1 MKLRDLTEL
10 AARNL
15 REAVLRNSLTTLGIA
30 VGVASLVAMLSL
42 GVGLQEL
49 ASTRLSRSGLFDA
62 VFVTTQANMRAF
74 GGPPRPAAERAAAQP
89 SRKLDDA
96 ARREL
101 AGIKN
106 VVEVYPEVRF
116 PTEVQFEGKPYMT
129 TVAGI
134 PASARGDGAFDEMK
148 GSFFSGPEANEAI
161 LQIEFARDLTKQTDS
176 LIGKELVLRYA
187 EKEPLPADDAPAGKK
202 PSKDAAAATTGKAAT
217 GAAAAKEPAADGAAA
232 SDSGADDAAASG
244 GFSLVPREMK
254 LRIIG
259 VVETEPATGF
269 GGFGR
274 GRLLIPLQIAQN
286 LRIAQPT
293 DMREMLRGNSGKPT
307 YESLTVRV
315 SSPKAVQGVE
325 DAIKGMGFGTF
336 SILDATKNLRLFFTV
351 FDLLLGIFGSLA
363 LTVASLG
370 IINTLVMAILER
382 RREIG
387 ILKALG
393 AADRDVRRLFF
404 AEAGAM
410 GLLGG
415 VLGVAIGWMIGRA
428 LTFAT
433 NVYLARQELPPID
446 LSSIPWWMVAGAIA
460 FSFFVS
466 LAAGMYPASRAARL
480 NPVEALRYE

>member
-1 MKLRDLTEL
+1 
-10 AARNL
+10 
-15 REAVLRNSLTTLGIA
+15 LTTLGIA

-74 GGPPRPAAERAAAQP
+74 GGPPRASAERSSTQP
-89 SRKLDDA
+89 ARKLDEE
-96 ARREL
+96 ARRQL
-101 AGIKN
+101 AEIKN

-148 GSFFSGPEANEAI
+148 GGFFSGPEANEAI
-161 LQIEFARDLTKQTDS
+161 LQIEFARDLSTQADS
-176 LIGKELVLRYA
+176 LIGKDLVLRYA
-187 EKEPLPADDAPAGKK
+187 EKQALPPDDSTPGQSKANRSAANHSAISNTVTSDAP
-202 PSKDAAAATTGKAAT
+202 
-217 GAAAAKEPAADGAAA
+217 
-232 SDSGADDAAASG
+232 ASG
-244 GFSLVPREMK
+244 GFSLVPRELK

-293 DMREMLRGNSGKPT
+293 DMREMLRGNTGKPA
-307 YESLTVRV
+307 YETLTVRV

-325 DAIKGMGFGTF
+325 DTVKGMGFGTF
-336 SILDATKNLRLFFTV
+336 SILDATKNLMLFFTV
-351 FDLLLGIFGSLA
+351 FDSLLLIFGSLA

-370 IINTLVMAILER
+370 IVNTLVMAILER

-404 AEAGAM
+404 VEAGAM

-415 VLGVAIGWMIGRA
+415 VLGVAMGWLIGRA
-428 LTFAT
+428 LTIGT
-433 NVYLARQELPPID
+433 NAYLKRQELPAID
-446 LSSIPWWMVAGAIA
+446 ISSIHWWMVALAIGV
-460 FSFFVS
+460 SFFVS

>member
-62 VFVTTQANMRAF
+62 VFVTTQSNMRAF
-74 GGPPRPAAERAAAQP
+74 GGPPRPAAERATAQP

-96 ARREL
+96 ARQQL
-101 AGIKN
+101 AEVKN
-106 VVEVYPEVRF
+106 VMEVYPEVRF

-134 PASARGDGAFDEMK
+134 PASARADGAFDEMK
-148 GSFFSGPEANEAI
+148 GAFFSGPDANEAI
-161 LQIEFARDLTKQTDS
+161 LQIEFARDLAKQTDS
-176 LIGKELVLRYA
+176 LIGKDLVLRYA
-187 EKEPLPADDAPAGKK
+187 EKEPLPPDPSTTTAAAATGKSAAKDAAADDAP
-202 PSKDAAAATTGKAAT
+202 
-217 GAAAAKEPAADGAAA
+217 
-232 SDSGADDAAASG
+232 ASG

-293 DMREMLRGNSGKPT
+293 DMREMLRGNTGKPT

-415 VLGVAIGWMIGRA
+415 VLGVGLGWAIGRA

-433 NVYLARQELPPID
+433 NVYLRRQELPPID

>member
-62 VFVTTQANMRAF
+62 VFVTTQSNMRAF
-74 GGPPRPAAERAAAQP
+74 GGPPRASERPFSAQP
-89 SRKLDDA
+89 ARKLDDQ
-96 ARREL
+96 ARQQL

-134 PASARGDGAFDEMK
+134 PVSARSDGAFDEMK
-148 GSFFSGPEANEAI
+148 GSFFSSPEANEAI
-161 LQIEFARDLTKQTDS
+161 LQVEFARDLAKQTDS

-187 EKEPLPADDAPAGKK
+187 EKEPLPADDAPVRKK
-202 PSKDAAAATTGKAAT
+202 SPKDAA
-217 GAAAAKEPAADGAAA
+217 
-232 SDSGADDAAASG
+232 DDAVASG
-244 GFSLVPREMK
+244 GFSLVPRELK

-293 DMREMLRGNSGKPT
+293 DMREMLRGNTGKPT
-307 YESLTVRV
+307 YETLTVRV
-315 SSPKAVQGVE
+315 NSPKAVQGVE
-325 DAIKGMGFGTF
+325 DTIKGMGFGTF
-336 SILDATKNLRLFFTV
+336 SILDATKNMVLFFTV
-351 FDLLLGIFGSLA
+351 FDSLLLIFGSLA

-370 IINTLVMAILER
+370 IVNTLVMAILER

-404 AEAGAM
+404 VEAGAM

-415 VLGVAIGWMIGRA
+415 VLGVAMGWLIGRA
-428 LTFAT
+428 LTIGT
-433 NVYLARQELPPID
+433 NAYLKRQELPAID
-446 LSSIPWWMVAGAIA
+446 ISSIHWWMVALAIGV
-460 FSFFVS
+460 SFFVS

>member
-1 MKLRDLTEL
+1 MRLRDLTEL

-74 GGPPRPAAERAAAQP
+74 GGPPRPAADRTSTQP
-89 SRKLDDA
+89 ARKLDDS
-96 ARREL
+96 ARLQL

-116 PTEVQFEGKPYMT
+116 PTEVQFEGNPYTT

-134 PASARGDGAFDEMK
+134 PASARADGAFDEMK
-148 GSFFSGPEANEAI
+148 GTFFSGPEANEAI
-161 LQIEFARDLTKQTDS
+161 LQIELARDLSKQTDS

-187 EKEPLPADDAPAGKK
+187 EKQALPADDAPVGKK
-202 PSKDAAAATTGKAAT
+202 SSKDAAASATGKVPVED
-217 GAAAAKEPAADGAAA
+217 AAAKKSA
-232 SDSGADDAAASG
+232 ADDAPASG

-293 DMREMLRGNSGKPT
+293 DMREMLRGSSGKPT
-307 YESLTVRV
+307 YETLTVRV
-315 SSPKAVQGVE
+315 NSPKAVQGVE
-325 DAIKGMGFGTF
+325 DTIKGMGFGTF
-336 SILDATKNLRLFFTV
+336 SILDATKNMMLFFTV
-351 FDLLLGIFGSLA
+351 FDSLLLIFGSLA

-370 IINTLVMAILER
+370 IVNTLVMAILER

-404 AEAGAM
+404 VEAGAM

-415 VLGVAIGWMIGRA
+415 VLGVAMGWLIGRA
-428 LTFAT
+428 LTIGT
-433 NVYLARQELPPID
+433 NAYLKRQELPAID
-446 LSSIPWWMVAGAIA
+446 ISSIHWWMVALAIGV
-460 FSFFVS
+460 SFFVS

>member
-187 EKEPLPADDAPAGKK
+187 EKEPLPADDTPAGKK

-415 VLGVAIGWMIGRA
+415 VLGVAIGWLIGRA

-433 NVYLARQELPPID
+433 NVYLARQEFPPID

>member
-74 GGPPRPAAERAAAQP
+74 GGPPRPMAERTSTQP
-89 SRKLDDA
+89 ARKLDDD
-96 ARREL
+96 ARQQL
-101 AGIKN
+101 AQIKN

-116 PTEVQFEGKPYMT
+116 PTEVQFEGKPFMT

-134 PASARGDGAFDEMK
+134 PASARRDGAFDEMK
-148 GSFFSGPEANEAI
+148 GNFFSGPEANEAI
-161 LQIEFARDLTKQTDS
+161 LQIEFARDLAKQTDS
-176 LIGKELVLRYA
+176 LLGKDLVLRYA
-187 EKEPLPADDAPAGKK
+187 EKEPLPADAPPENAAHKSAANRSDADDAPA
-202 PSKDAAAATTGKAAT
+202 P
-217 GAAAAKEPAADGAAA
+217 
-232 SDSGADDAAASG
+232 G
-244 GFSLVPREMK
+244 GFSLVPRELK

-293 DMREMLRGNSGKPT
+293 DMREMLRGNTGKPS
-307 YESLTVRV
+307 YETLTVRV
-315 SSPKAVQGVE
+315 SSPKVVQSVE
-325 DAIKGMGFGTF
+325 DTIKGMGFGTF
-336 SILDATKNLRLFFTV
+336 SILDATKNMMLFFTV
-351 FDLLLGIFGSLA
+351 FDSLLLIFGSLA

-370 IINTLVMAILER
+370 IVNTLVMAILER

-404 AEAGAM
+404 VEAGAM

-415 VLGVAIGWMIGRA
+415 VLGVALGWLIGRA
-428 LTFAT
+428 LTIGT
-433 NVYLARQELPPID
+433 NAYLKRQELPAID
-446 LSSIPWWMVAGAIA
+446 ISSIHWWMVALAVGV
-460 FSFFVS
+460 SFFVS

>member
-74 GGPPRPAAERAAAQP
+74 GGPPRAPADRVSTQP
-89 SRKLDDA
+89 ARKLDEDA
-96 ARREL
+96 RKQL
-101 AGIKN
+101 AQIKN

-134 PASARGDGAFDEMK
+134 PASARSDGSFDEMK
-148 GSFFSGPEANEAI
+148 GAFFSGPQADEAI
-161 LQIEFARDLTKQTDS
+161 LQIEFARDLSKQTDS
-176 LIGKELVLRYA
+176 LIGKDLVLRYA
-187 EKEPLPADDAPAGKK
+187 EKEPLPADAPAGN
-202 PSKDAAAATTGKAAT
+202 AAGKS
-217 GAAAAKEPAADGAAA
+217 AAKN
-232 SDSGADDAAASG
+232 SGADDAPASG

-254 LRIIG
+254 LHIIG

-293 DMREMLRGNSGKPT
+293 DMREMLRGNTGKPT
-307 YESLTVRV
+307 YETLTVRV
-315 SSPKAVQGVE
+315 SSPKAVQTVE
-325 DAIKGMGFGTF
+325 DTIKGMGFGTF
-336 SILDATKNLRLFFTV
+336 SILDATKNMMLFFTV
-351 FDLLLGIFGSLA
+351 FDSLLLIFGSLA

-370 IINTLVMAILER
+370 IVNTLVMAILER

-404 AEAGAM
+404 VEAGAM

-415 VLGVAIGWMIGRA
+415 VLGVAMGWLIGRA
-428 LTFAT
+428 LTIGT
-433 NVYLARQELPPID
+433 NAYLKRQELPAID
-446 LSSIPWWMVAGAIA
+446 ISSIHWWMVALAIGV
-460 FSFFVS
+460 SFFVS

>member
-74 GGPPRPAAERAAAQP
+74 GGPPRAAADRVSMQP
-89 SRKLDDA
+89 ARKLDEDA
-96 ARREL
+96 RKQL
-101 AGIKN
+101 AEIKN

-134 PASARGDGAFDEMK
+134 PASARSDGAFDEMK
-148 GSFFSGPEANEAI
+148 GTFFSGPEANEAI
-161 LQIEFARDLTKQTDS
+161 LQVEFARDLSKQTDS
-176 LIGKELVLRYA
+176 LLGKELVLRYA
-187 EKEPLPADDAPAGKK
+187 EKEPLPADTSSVNAAGK
-202 PSKDAAAATTGKAAT
+202 SAANH
-217 GAAAAKEPAADGAAA
+217 
-232 SDSGADDAAASG
+232 SDADDAPASG

-293 DMREMLRGNSGKPT
+293 DMREMLRGNTGKPS
-307 YESLTVRV
+307 YETLTVRV

-415 VLGVAIGWMIGRA
+415 VLGVGLGWAIGRA
-428 LTFAT
+428 LTFGT
-433 NVYLARQELPPID
+433 NVYLRRQELPPID
-446 LSSIPWWMVAGAIA
+446 LSSIPWWMVAGAIG
-460 FSFFVS
+460 FSFLVS

>member
-62 VFVTTQANMRAF
+62 VFVTTQSNMRAF
-74 GGPPRPAAERAAAQP
+74 GGPPRPMAERTSTQP
-89 SRKLDDA
+89 ARKLDEDA
-96 ARREL
+96 RQQL
-101 AGIKN
+101 AQIRN

-134 PASARGDGAFDEMK
+134 PASARRDGAFDEMK

-161 LQIEFARDLTKQTDS
+161 LQIEFARDLSKQTDS
-176 LIGKELVLRYA
+176 LIGKDLVLRYA
-187 EKEPLPADDAPAGKK
+187 EKEALPADAPAENVAGKPTANHSDADDAP
-202 PSKDAAAATTGKAAT
+202 
-217 GAAAAKEPAADGAAA
+217 
-232 SDSGADDAAASG
+232 ASG
-244 GFSLVPREMK
+244 GFSLVPRELK

-293 DMREMLRGNSGKPT
+293 DMREMLRGNTGKPS
-307 YESLTVRV
+307 YETLTVRV
-315 SSPKAVQGVE
+315 SSPKVVQSVE
-325 DAIKGMGFGTF
+325 DTIKGMGFGTF
-336 SILDATKNLRLFFTV
+336 SILDATKNMMLFFTV
-351 FDLLLGIFGSLA
+351 FDSLLLIFGSLA

-370 IINTLVMAILER
+370 IVNTLVMAILER

-404 AEAGAM
+404 VEAGAM

-415 VLGVAIGWMIGRA
+415 VLGVAMGWLIGRA
-428 LTFAT
+428 LTIGT
-433 NVYLARQELPPID
+433 NAYLKRQELPPID
-446 LSSIPWWMVAGAIA
+446 ISSIHWWMVALAIGV
-460 FSFFVS
+460 SFFVS

>member
-62 VFVTTQANMRAF
+62 VFVTTQSNMRAF
-74 GGPPRPAAERAAAQP
+74 GGPPRPLAERTSTQP
-89 SRKLDDA
+89 PRKLDEDA
-96 ARREL
+96 RQQLEQ
-101 AGIKN
+101 IKN

-116 PTEVQFEGKPYMT
+116 PTEVQFDGKPYMT

-134 PASARGDGAFDEMK
+134 PASARRDGAFDEMK

-161 LQIEFARDLTKQTDS
+161 LQIEFARDLSKQTDS
-176 LIGKELVLRYA
+176 LIGKDLVLRYA
-187 EKEPLPADDAPAGKK
+187 EKEALPADAPAENAAGKPAANHSDADDAP
-202 PSKDAAAATTGKAAT
+202 
-217 GAAAAKEPAADGAAA
+217 
-232 SDSGADDAAASG
+232 ASG
-244 GFSLVPREMK
+244 GFSLVPRELK

-293 DMREMLRGNSGKPT
+293 DMREMLRGNTGKPS
-307 YESLTVRV
+307 YETLTVRV
-315 SSPKAVQGVE
+315 SSPQVVQSVE
-325 DAIKGMGFGTF
+325 DTIKGMGFGTF
-336 SILDATKNLRLFFTV
+336 SILDATKNMMLFFTV
-351 FDLLLGIFGSLA
+351 FDSLLLIFGSLA

-370 IINTLVMAILER
+370 IVNTLVMAILER

-404 AEAGAM
+404 VEAGAM

-415 VLGVAIGWMIGRA
+415 VLGVAMGWLIGRA
-428 LTFAT
+428 LTIGT
-433 NVYLARQELPPID
+433 NAYLKRQELPAID
-446 LSSIPWWMVAGAIA
+446 ISSIHWWMVALAIGV
-460 FSFFVS
+460 SFFVS

>member
-74 GGPPRPAAERAAAQP
+74 GGPPRPMAERTSTQP
-89 SRKLDDA
+89 ARKLDDD
-96 ARREL
+96 ARQQL
-101 AGIKN
+101 AQIKN

-116 PTEVQFEGKPYMT
+116 PTEVQFEGKPFMT

-134 PASARGDGAFDEMK
+134 PASARRDGAFDEMK
-148 GSFFSGPEANEAI
+148 GNFFAGPEANEAI
-161 LQIEFARDLTKQTDS
+161 LQIEFARDLAKQTDS
-176 LIGKELVLRYA
+176 LLGKDLVLRYA
-187 EKEPLPADDAPAGKK
+187 EKEPLTADAPPENAAHKSAANRSDADDAP
-202 PSKDAAAATTGKAAT
+202 
-217 GAAAAKEPAADGAAA
+217 
-232 SDSGADDAAASG
+232 ASG
-244 GFSLVPREMK
+244 GFSLVPRELK

-293 DMREMLRGNSGKPT
+293 DMREMLRGNTGKPS
-307 YESLTVRV
+307 YETLTVRV
-315 SSPKAVQGVE
+315 SSPKVVQSVE
-325 DAIKGMGFGTF
+325 DTIKGMGFGTF
-336 SILDATKNLRLFFTV
+336 SILDATKNMMLFFTV
-351 FDLLLGIFGSLA
+351 FDSLLLIFGSLA

-370 IINTLVMAILER
+370 IVNTLVMAILER

-404 AEAGAM
+404 VEAGAM

-415 VLGVAIGWMIGRA
+415 VLGVALGWLIGRA
-428 LTFAT
+428 LTIGT
-433 NVYLARQELPPID
+433 NAYLKRQELPAID
-446 LSSIPWWMVAGAIA
+446 ISSIHWWMVALAVGV
-460 FSFFVS
+460 SFFVS

>member
-1 MKLRDLTEL
+1 
-10 AARNL
+10 
-15 REAVLRNSLTTLGIA
+15 
-30 VGVASLVAMLSL
+30 
-42 GVGLQEL
+42 
-49 ASTRLSRSGLFDA
+49 
-62 VFVTTQANMRAF
+62 
-74 GGPPRPAAERAAAQP
+74 
-89 SRKLDDA
+89 
-96 ARREL
+96 
-101 AGIKN
+101 
-106 VVEVYPEVRF
+106 
-116 PTEVQFEGKPYMT
+116 
-129 TVAGI
+129 
-134 PASARGDGAFDEMK
+134 
-148 GSFFSGPEANEAI
+148 
-161 LQIEFARDLTKQTDS
+161 
-176 LIGKELVLRYA
+176 
-187 EKEPLPADDAPAGKK
+187 
-202 PSKDAAAATTGKAAT
+202 
-217 GAAAAKEPAADGAAA
+217 
-232 SDSGADDAAASG
+232 
-244 GFSLVPREMK
+244 
-254 LRIIG
+254 
-259 VVETEPATGF
+259 
-269 GGFGR
+269 
-274 GRLLIPLQIAQN
+274 
-286 LRIAQPT
+286 
-293 DMREMLRGNSGKPT
+293 
-307 YESLTVRV
+307 LTVRV
-315 SSPKAVQGVE
+315 SSPKAVQAVE

-415 VLGVAIGWMIGRA
+415 VLGVAIGWLIGRA

-446 LSSIPWWMVAGAIA
+446 LSSIPWWMVVGAIA

>member
-74 GGPPRPAAERAAAQP
+74 GGPPRAGERTSTQPA
-89 SRKLDDA
+89 RKLDDD
-96 ARREL
+96 ARQQL
-101 AGIKN
+101 AQIKN

-148 GSFFSGPEANEAI
+148 GSFFSRPEANEAI
-161 LQIEFARDLTKQTDS
+161 LQIEFARDLSKQTDS

-187 EKEPLPADDAPAGKK
+187 EKEPLPADDAAGK
-202 PSKDAAAATTGKAAT
+202 SST
-217 GAAAAKEPAADGAAA
+217 
-232 SDSGADDAAASG
+232 SHSSVADDASSSSSSSG

-293 DMREMLRGNSGKPT
+293 DMREMLRGNTGKPS

-415 VLGVAIGWMIGRA
+415 VLGVGIGWLIGRA
-428 LTFAT
+428 LTFGT
-433 NVYLARQELPPID
+433 NVYLQRQELPPID
-446 LSSIPWWMVAGAIA
+446 LSSIPWWMVVGAIA

>member
-62 VFVTTQANMRAF
+62 VFVTTQSNMRAF
-74 GGPPRPAAERAAAQP
+74 GGPPRALPDRVATQPA
-89 SRKLDDA
+89 RKLDDD
-96 ARREL
+96 ARKQLGEV
-101 AGIKN
+101 KN

-116 PTEVQFEGKPYMT
+116 PTEVQFEGESYRT

-148 GSFFSGPEANEAI
+148 GAFFSGPEANEAI
-161 LQIEFARDLTKQTDS
+161 LQIEFARDLSKQTDS
-176 LIGKELVLRYA
+176 LIGKELLLRYA
-187 EKEPLPADDAPAGKK
+187 EKEPLFADEASENAAGKSAARHSVPNDSAAKDSAADDAP
-202 PSKDAAAATTGKAAT
+202 
-217 GAAAAKEPAADGAAA
+217 
-232 SDSGADDAAASG
+232 ASG

-293 DMREMLRGNSGKPT
+293 DMREMLRGNTGKPT
-307 YESLTVRV
+307 YETLTVRV
-315 SSPKAVQGVE
+315 NSPKAVQVVE
-325 DAIKGMGFGTF
+325 DTIKGMGFGTF
-336 SILDATKNLRLFFTV
+336 SILDATKNMVLFFTV
-351 FDLLLGIFGSLA
+351 FDSLLLIFGSLA

-370 IINTLVMAILER
+370 IVNTLVMAILER

-404 AEAGAM
+404 VEAGAM

-415 VLGVAIGWMIGRA
+415 VLGVAMGWLIGRA
-428 LTFAT
+428 LTIGT
-433 NVYLARQELPPID
+433 NAYLKRQELPAID
-446 LSSIPWWMVAGAIA
+446 ISSIHWWMVALAIGV
-460 FSFFVS
+460 SFFVS

>member
-1 MKLRDLTEL
+1 
-10 AARNL
+10 
-15 REAVLRNSLTTLGIA
+15 LTTLGIA

-62 VFVTTQANMRAF
+62 VFVTTQTNIRAF
-74 GGPPRPAAERAAAQP
+74 GGPPRASADRVSTQPA
-89 SRKLDDA
+89 RKLDEE
-96 ARREL
+96 ARRQL
-101 AGIKN
+101 AEIKN

-134 PASARGDGAFDEMK
+134 PASARADGAFDEMK
-148 GSFFSGPEANEAI
+148 GVFFSGPEAHEAI
-161 LQIEFARDLTKQTDS
+161 LQIELARDLSKQTDS
-176 LIGKELVLRYA
+176 LIGKDLVLRYA
-187 EKEPLPADDAPAGKK
+187 EKQALPAEDSVPGRSKTNRSAANDSATTNTVSSDAPA
-202 PSKDAAAATTGKAAT
+202 A
-217 GAAAAKEPAADGAAA
+217 
-232 SDSGADDAAASG
+232 G
-244 GFSLVPREMK
+244 GFSLVPRELK

-274 GRLLIPLQIAQN
+274 GRLLIPLRIAQN

-293 DMREMLRGNSGKPT
+293 DMREMLRGNTGKPT
-307 YESLTVRV
+307 YETLTVRV

-325 DAIKGMGFGTF
+325 DTIKDMGFGTF
-336 SILDATKNLRLFFTV
+336 SILDATKNMMLFFTV
-351 FDLLLGIFGSLA
+351 FDSLLLIFGSLA

-370 IINTLVMAILER
+370 IVNTLVMAILER

-404 AEAGAM
+404 VEAGAM

-415 VLGVAIGWMIGRA
+415 VLGVAMGWLIGRA
-428 LTFAT
+428 LTIGT
-433 NVYLARQELPPID
+433 NAYLKRQELPPID
-446 LSSIPWWMVAGAIA
+446 ISSIHWWMVALAIGV
-460 FSFFVS
+460 SFFVS

>member
-62 VFVTTQANMRAF
+62 VFVTTQTNMRAF
-74 GGPPRPAAERAAAQP
+74 GGPPRASADRVSTQP
-89 SRKLDDA
+89 PRKLDEE
-96 ARREL
+96 ARRQL
-101 AGIKN
+101 AEIKN

-134 PASARGDGAFDEMK
+134 PASARADGAFDEMK
-148 GSFFSGPEANEAI
+148 GVFFSGPEAHEAI
-161 LQIEFARDLTKQTDS
+161 LQIEFARDLSKQTDS
-176 LIGKELVLRYA
+176 LLGKDLVLRYA
-187 EKEPLPADDAPAGKK
+187 EKQALPADDSAPRQ
-202 PSKDAAAATTGKAAT
+202 SKTNRWAANDSAITNTITSDA
-217 GAAAAKEPAADGAAA
+217 P
-232 SDSGADDAAASG
+232 ASG
-244 GFSLVPREMK
+244 GFSLVPRELK
-254 LRIIG
+254 LRIMG

-293 DMREMLRGNSGKPT
+293 DMREMLRGNTGKPT
-307 YESLTVRV
+307 YETLTVRV

-325 DAIKGMGFGTF
+325 DTIKDMGFGTF
-336 SILDATKNLRLFFTV
+336 SILDATKNMMLFFTV
-351 FDLLLGIFGSLA
+351 FDSLLLIFGSLA

-370 IINTLVMAILER
+370 IVNTLVMAILER

-404 AEAGAM
+404 VEAGAM

-415 VLGVAIGWMIGRA
+415 VLGVAMGWLIGRA
-428 LTFAT
+428 LTIGT
-433 NVYLARQELPPID
+433 NAYLKRQELPPID
-446 LSSIPWWMVAGAIA
+446 ISSIHWWMVALAIGV
-460 FSFFVS
+460 SFFVS

>member
-74 GGPPRPAAERAAAQP
+74 GGPPRASADRVSSQPA
-89 SRKLDDA
+89 RKLDEE
-96 ARREL
+96 ARRQL
-101 AGIKN
+101 AEIKN

-148 GSFFSGPEANEAI
+148 GAFFSGPEANEAI
-161 LQIEFARDLTKQTDS
+161 LQIEFARDLSKQTDS
-176 LIGKELVLRYA
+176 LIGKDLVLRYA
-187 EKEPLPADDAPAGKK
+187 EKQALPPDDSASGQSKANRSAANDSAISNTMISDVPAP
-202 PSKDAAAATTGKAAT
+202 
-217 GAAAAKEPAADGAAA
+217 
-232 SDSGADDAAASG
+232 G
-244 GFSLVPREMK
+244 GFSLVPRELP

-293 DMREMLRGNSGKPT
+293 DMREMLRGNTGKPT
-307 YESLTVRV
+307 YETLTVRV

-325 DAIKGMGFGTF
+325 DTIKGMGFGTF
-336 SILDATKNLRLFFTV
+336 SILDATKNMMLFFTV
-351 FDLLLGIFGSLA
+351 FDSLLLIFGSLA

-370 IINTLVMAILER
+370 IVNTLVMAILER

-404 AEAGAM
+404 VEAGAM

-415 VLGVAIGWMIGRA
+415 VLGVAMGWLIGRA
-428 LTFAT
+428 LTIGT
-433 NVYLARQELPPID
+433 NAYLKRQELPAID
-446 LSSIPWWMVAGAIA
+446 ISSIHWWMVALAIGV
-460 FSFFVS
+460 SFFVS